1 MDQNYKITLR
11 QISTFIFDVDGVL
24 TNGQLLVSTDGELL
38 REMNVRDGFALKQAI
53 LAGYNVCIIS
63 GGKNEGVRK
72 RLQGLGVIEIYLG
85 IENKIESLQEF
96 FENYKINPEE
106 VVYMGDDIPDI
117 PPMKMVGLSA
127 CPQDA
132 VPEVKQAS
140 TYISHLNGGEGC
152 VRDLIEQVMKLQG
165 KWNF

>member
-38 REMNVRDGFALKQAI
+38 REMSVRDGSAI
-53 LAGYNVCIIS
+53 KKAIQAGYNVCIIS

-72 RLQGLGVIEIYLG
+72 RLEGLGVTDIYLG
-85 IENKIESLQEF
+85 IDDKIESLNEYFKKNQINA
-96 FENYKINPEE
+96 EN

-117 PPMKMVGLSA
+117 PPMKMVGLTT

-132 VPEVKQAS
+132 IPEVKLVS
-140 TYISHLNGGEGC
+140 TYISHRKGGEGC
-152 VRDLIEQVMKLQG
+152 VRDLIEQVMKIQG
-165 KWNF
+165 KWKY